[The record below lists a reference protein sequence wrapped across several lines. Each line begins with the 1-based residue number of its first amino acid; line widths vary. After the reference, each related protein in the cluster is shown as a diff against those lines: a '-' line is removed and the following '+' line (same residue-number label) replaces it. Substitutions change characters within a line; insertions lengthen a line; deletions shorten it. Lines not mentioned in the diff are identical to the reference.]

1 MLFKNAKTCIKTNGF
16 MSKLFSLSQSARHG
30 CPVAPVLYILQA
42 EPMTCAVRGT
52 DEIKGIRMP
61 ESENVLE
68 SKTCMLADD
77 T

>member
-1 MLFKNAKTCIKTNGF
+1 
-16 MSKLFSLSQSARHG
+16 
-30 CPVAPVLYILQA
+30 
-42 EPMTCAVRGT
+42 MTCAVRGT